1 VNGRSSAVLGLV
13 VALALL
19 PVGRAAPPTT
29 AQTEITY
36 LLGFG
41 ANSGCEFFR
50 NGSWYD
56 GKKAEAHL
64 RYKYEMLEARDR
76 INTAEDFIEEAA
88 TKSSLSGQRYQ
99 IRCGR
104 HDVVTSSQWL
114 RDVLARCRAHTPLGA
129 PRPTRGA
136 PGTDVSGPK
145 RNLSRPP

>member
-19 PVGRAAPPTT
+19 PVGRASPPTT
-29 AQTEITY
+29 AQMEISY
-36 LLGFG
+36 LLGFV

-50 NGSWYD
+50 NGSWYG
-56 GKKAEAHL
+56 GKKAEAHP
-64 RYKYEMLEARDR
+64 RYKYEMVEARDR
-76 INTAEDFIEEAA
+76 SNTAEDCIEEAA
-88 TKSSLSGQRYQ
+88 TKSSLSGQPYQ
-99 IRCGR
+99 IRSGG

-114 RDVLARCRAHTPLGA
+114 RDVLARYRAHTPLGA

-136 PGTDVSGPK
+136 PGTDESGPK

>member
-1 VNGRSSAVLGLV
+1 MNGRPSAVLGLV

-36 LLGFG
+36 LLGFV

-64 RYKYEMLEARDR
+64 RYKYEMLAAADR
-76 INTAEDFIEEAA
+76 INTAEDFIDQAA
-88 TKSSLSGQRYQ
+88 TK
-99 IRCGR
+99 
-104 HDVVTSSQWL
+104 
-114 RDVLARCRAHTPLGA
+114 AA
-129 PRPTRGA
+129 
-136 PGTDVSGPK
+136 
-145 RNLSRPP
+145 

>member
-1 VNGRSSAVLGLV
+1 MNGRPSAVLGLI

-64 RYKYEMLEARDR
+64 RYKYESWKRGTESIRPKTLLIRPLREA
-76 INTAEDFIEEAA
+76 
-88 TKSSLSGQRYQ
+88 G
-99 IRCGR
+99 
-104 HDVVTSSQWL
+104 
-114 RDVLARCRAHTPLGA
+114 
-129 PRPTRGA
+129 
-136 PGTDVSGPK
+136 
-145 RNLSRPP
+145 